1 MSDILSILYET
12 LKTRRAAD
20 PAESYVAMLHRRG
33 IDKIGGKIAEEAAE
47 TLIEAVRGDRARC
60 AEESAD
66 LLFHLLVLWAHL
78 EIPPADVFR
87 ILENRLGKG
96 GHAEKAMRSG
106 PDHKT

>member
-1 MSDILSILYET
+1 MTDILNRLYET
-12 LKTRRAAD
+12 LKARRSAD

-47 TLIEAVRGDRARC
+47 TLIEATRGDRARC

-78 EIPPADVFR
+78 DIPPAQVLG
-87 ILENRLGKG
+87 ILESRLGKS
-96 GHAEKAMRSG
+96 GHTEKAAREG
-106 PDHKT
+106 NRREE